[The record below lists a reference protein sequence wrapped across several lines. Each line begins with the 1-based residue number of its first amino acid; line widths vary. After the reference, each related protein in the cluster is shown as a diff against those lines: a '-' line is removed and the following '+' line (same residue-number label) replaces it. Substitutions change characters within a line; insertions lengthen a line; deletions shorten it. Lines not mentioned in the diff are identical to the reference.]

1 MLVHRRR
8 HTTRI
13 AKLAAKTVK
22 RQFGRVVTQHGHA
35 ADLCALAVG
44 GKRHAFVLK
53 VAHQL
58 EVGPQRQS
66 NAAHTAVLLL
76 RCPKNLTHARQHR
89 VIHAATVAQRG
100 MS

>member
-35 ADLCALAVG
+35 ADLCALAGG

-58 EVGPQRQS
+58 EVGPQGQP
-66 NAAHTAVLLL
+66 NTPHAAVLLL
-76 RCPKNLTHARQHR
+76 RCPKDITHARQHR
-89 VIHAATVAQRG
+89 VIHDATVAHGG
-100 MS
+100 MA